1 LKLTPAESL
10 NLAKLC
16 FLALEEKKAGDL
28 RVIDVTDLSSITNYL
43 VIGTATS
50 EPHVR
55 ALRVEL
61 EKALDSVKTHIVGV
75 DTASESGWA
84 VMDAFDVMVHI
95 FTPEARAKY
104 RLEHL
109 WRDGDIIP
117 VERIL
122 NKTAGKAERDKA
134 TAEALAKK
142 IPAKKKVSKAK
153 KTPAPKKAKAVK
165 KVAAKKPKKKG

>member
-1 LKLTPAESL
+1 LKLTEEQSL
-10 NLAKLC
+10 ELVRLAVA
-16 FLALEEKKAGDL
+16 ALEEKKAGQL
-28 RVIDVTDLSSITNYL
+28 RVIDVTGLSSITNYL
-43 VIGTATS
+43 VIATATS

-109 WRDGDIIP
+109 WRDGDVIP

-122 NKTAGKAERDKA
+122 SKTAGKADRDKA

-142 IPAKKKVSKAK
+142 LPKKTITKAK
-153 KTPAPKKAKAVK
+153 KAPAPKKAKVVK
-165 KVAAKKPKKKG
+165 KAAVRKPKKKG

>member
-75 DTASESGWA
+75 DTTGESGWA

-95 FTPEARAKY
+95 FTPETRARY

-109 WRDGDIIP
+109 WRDGTEVSRD
-117 VERIL
+117 ELL
-122 NKTAGKAERDKA
+122 NGKKE
-134 TAEALAKK
+134 L
-142 IPAKKKVSKAK
+142 
-153 KTPAPKKAKAVK
+153 PKKAPPK
-165 KVAAKKPKKKG
+165 KKPAALVTAAKKAPTKKSKKAK

>member
-75 DTASESGWA
+75 DTTGESGWA

-95 FTPEARAKY
+95 FTPETRARY

-109 WRDGDIIP
+109 WRDGTEISRD
-117 VERIL
+117 ELL
-122 NKTAGKAERDKA
+122 NEKRELPKKA
-134 TAEALAKK
+134 
-142 IPAKKKVSKAK
+142 PAKKKPASPAK
-153 KTPAPKKAKAVK
+153 
-165 KVAAKKPKKKG
+165 AAKKAPARKSKKTK

>member
-75 DTASESGWA
+75 DTTGESGWA

-95 FTPEARAKY
+95 FTPETRARY

-109 WRDGDIIP
+109 WRDGTEVSRD
-117 VERIL
+117 ELL
-122 NKTAGKAERDKA
+122 NGKKE
-134 TAEALAKK
+134 L
-142 IPAKKKVSKAK
+142 
-153 KTPAPKKAKAVK
+153 PKKAPPKKKPAAPVK
-165 KVAAKKPKKKG
+165 AAKKAPTKKSKKAK

>member
-1 LKLTPAESL
+1 MKLTPAESL

-75 DTASESGWA
+75 DTTGESGWA

-95 FTPEARAKY
+95 FTPETRARY

-109 WRDGDIIP
+109 WRDGTE
-117 VERIL
+117 VSREELL
-122 NKTAGKAERDKA
+122 NGKKDLPKKT
-134 TAEALAKK
+134 
-142 IPAKKKVSKAK
+142 PAKKKPAAPAKAAK
-153 KTPAPKKAKAVK
+153 KAPAKKSKKAK
-165 KVAAKKPKKKG
+165 

>member
-1 LKLTPAESL
+1 LKLSPAESL
-10 NLAKLC
+10 NLARLC
-16 FLALEEKKAGDL
+16 FSALEEKKAGDL

-75 DTASESGWA
+75 DTTGESGWA

-95 FTPEARAKY
+95 FTPETRARY

-109 WRDGDIIP
+109 WRDGTDISRATLFNEKKDLP
-117 VERIL
+117 
-122 NKTAGKAERDKA
+122 KA
-134 TAEALAKK
+134 
-142 IPAKKKVSKAK
+142 PAKKKAKVSAK
-153 KTPAPKKAKAVK
+153 PAPKAPKKASSRR
-165 KVAAKKPKKKG
+165 PKKGK

>member
-1 LKLTPAESL
+1 VKLTPAESL

-61 EKALDSVKTHIVGV
+61 EKALDSAKTHIVGV
-75 DTASESGWA
+75 DTTGESGWA
-84 VMDAFDVMVHI
+84 VMDAFDVMIHI
-95 FTPEARAKY
+95 FTPETRARY

-109 WRDGDIIP
+109 WRDGTEVTRDELLNGKKIAPKKVP
-117 VERIL
+117 V
-122 NKTAGKAERDKA
+122 KKKAAAPAKV
-134 TAEALAKK
+134 AKK
-142 IPAKKKVSKAK
+142 VPAKKSKQAK
-153 KTPAPKKAKAVK
+153 
-165 KVAAKKPKKKG
+165 

>member
-1 LKLTPAESL
+1 LKLTEEQSL
-10 NLAKLC
+10 ELVRLAVA
-16 FLALEEKKAGDL
+16 ALEEKKAGQL
-28 RVIDVTDLSSITNYL
+28 RVIDVTGLSSITNYL
-43 VIGTATS
+43 VIATATS

-109 WRDGDIIP
+109 WRDGDVIP

-122 NKTAGKAERDKA
+122 NKTAGKADRDKA

-142 IPAKKKVSKAK
+142 LPKKKGTKAK
-153 KTPAPKKAKAVK
+153 KAPAPKKAKGVK
-165 KVAAKKPKKKG
+165 KAAAKKPKKKG

>member
-1 LKLTPAESL
+1 LKLTEEQSL
-10 NLAKLC
+10 ELVRLAVA
-16 FLALEEKKAGDL
+16 ALEEKKAGQL
-28 RVIDVTDLSSITNYL
+28 RVIDVTGLSSITNYL
-43 VIGTATS
+43 VIATATS

-109 WRDGDIIP
+109 WRDGDVIP

-122 NKTAGKAERDKA
+122 NKTAGKADRDKA

-142 IPAKKKVSKAK
+142 LPKKKITKAK
-153 KTPAPKKAKAVK
+153 KAPAPKKAKVVRKA
-165 KVAAKKPKKKG
+165 AAKKPKKKG